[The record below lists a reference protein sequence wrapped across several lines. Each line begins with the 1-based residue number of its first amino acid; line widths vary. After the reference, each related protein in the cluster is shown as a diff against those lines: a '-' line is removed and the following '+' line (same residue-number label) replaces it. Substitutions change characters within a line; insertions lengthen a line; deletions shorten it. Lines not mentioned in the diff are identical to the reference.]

1 MPAVLPPPKLGNRAP
16 AGERAPLALLLPMV
30 LVLRCASRPPP
41 LSGVFS
47 RGSAAA
53 VPILLVGAAAV
64 VGLLG
69 QPPAAVG
76 LPLACE

>member
-1 MPAVLPPPKLGNRAP
+1 MLGALPPPKLGRNAP
-16 AGERAPLALLLPMV
+16 AGERAPNPLLLPIV
-30 LVLRCASRPPP
+30 LLLRCASKPP

-53 VPILLVGAAAV
+53 VPILLVGTAAV